1 MIASLFFTNP
11 KIVSAVDSFVNG
23 LVIYALSVMRQM
35 IFELPWTVMNSL
47 LSFYTFTVEI
57 DNVLLWYFG
66 FSLMD
71 LALVTICIILIF
83 TLIRIARG
91 LIRTVTQS
99 LNNYYRNYL
108 LYRSAVPVPPIVKT
122 CKVDYTFMN
131 ALQKESAFNSSNS
144 YSTIVQEPKG
154 IFRIFVSFDGETPSF
169 IGHGFAVDNNMYS
182 VHHNFSE
189 MREGAKYYAAAPFG
203 TQMLQITVDASSPEI
218 DFVKLGPK
226 RVLAALEIKS
236 LKASFPTSNLLS
248 IYTYDGIS
256 YRMQTIQAERYNK
269 ALNDDPSVIYTKS
282 NTSNGDSGLP
292 VMSSGKAVAIHI
304 GANQVRKCNVHRV
317 LTQLVKGE
325 TLSLSQKY
333 LNVYNVEVESRSMD
347 SSSTQN
353 SDFSNA
359 VERAKAIAKFEKD
372 EAEYL
377 MLGKH
382 RNDEDAA
389 FVSRAP
395 SVYTFKGPSW
405 ADEMDFE
412 NDVDGAFLGLK
423 VTAPPGALKVPG
435 SPRTIFAKKDTASAD
450 SSQSSETPLTDPA
463 QSQKQS
469 TTTSTQPTQ
478 PPLTGSKPK
487 PKSKLSKLS
496 KKDLDQLSANFT
508 LLLEGEELSA
518 EGYDTTQRELQRLG
532 ALLTSRRK
540 KQQPTLQQ

>member
-11 KIVSAVDSFVNG
+11 KIVSAVDSFVNAF
-23 LVIYALSVMRQM
+23 VIYVFSVMYHV
-35 IFELPWTVMNSL
+35 IFELPWIVIDSFK
-47 LSFYTFTVEI
+47 SFYTATAEI
-57 DNVLLWYFG
+57 DESLLWYFG

-71 LALVTICIILIF
+71 LLLVTTCIALII
-83 TLIRIARG
+83 TLTRIARG
-91 LIRTVTQS
+91 LIRTVVQL

-122 CKVDYTFMN
+122 CKIDYTFMN

-182 VHHNFSE
+182 VQHNFSE

-248 IYTYDGIS
+248 IYTYDGVN
-256 YRMQTIQAERYNK
+256 YKMQTIQAERYNK
-269 ALNDDPSVIYTKS
+269 ALNDDPAIIYTKS

-317 LTQLVKGE
+317 LTKLVEGE
-325 TLSLSQKY
+325 TLSLSERY

-395 SVYTFKGPSW
+395 RNYSFNGPSW
-405 ADEMDFE
+405 ADEMEFE

-423 VTAPPGALKVPG
+423 VTAPPGARKVPG
-435 SPRTIFAKKDTASAD
+435 SPRTIFAKKDTVSVNL
-450 SSQSSETPLTDPA
+450 SQSSEAPLTNPA

-469 TTTSTQPTQ
+469 ITTSTQATQ
-478 PPLTGSKPK
+478 PPPTGSKPK
-487 PKSKLSKLS
+487 PKSKPSKLS
-496 KKDLDQLSANFT
+496 KQDLDQLSANFT
-508 LLLEGEELSA
+508 LLLEGEELSE
-518 EGYDTTQRELQRLG
+518 EGYATTQRELQRLG
-532 ALLTSRRK
+532 ALLTLRKK
-540 KQQPTLQQ
+540 KQQPTPQQ